1 MMVQYQS
8 VLVWGDGFLE
18 VQIQYSLDI
27 TKGSA
32 WQGDDY
38 LRRQV
43 LLKVQVMWFSYST
56 SYLHFFSFL
65 IYFQFLCSFYF
76 IKSTQRL
83 FTDSWRFTRSV

>member
-56 SYLHFFSFL
+56 SYLHFFFFL
-65 IYFQFLCSFYF
+65 DIFSILMQLLLYKVHTKVVY
-76 IKSTQRL
+76 R
-83 FTDSWRFTRSV
+83 